1 MPKEYKPEKG
11 KSMIAF
17 NKVSKDYGKKK
28 KPKVNRFVVFSR
40 PIEEGIQQGDGLM
53 IPGVRRLMRP
63 VKPKLK
69 LNDMFDVNGDGKP
82 SSKDKEKKRHEQNH
96 RQTNKPI
103 YDYRKR
109 I

>member
-40 PIEEGIQQGDGLM
+40 PIEEGIQQGDG
-53 IPGVRRLMRP
+53 
-63 VKPKLK
+63 
-69 LNDMFDVNGDGKP
+69 
-82 SSKDKEKKRHEQNH
+82 
-96 RQTNKPI
+96 
-103 YDYRKR
+103 
-109 I
+109 